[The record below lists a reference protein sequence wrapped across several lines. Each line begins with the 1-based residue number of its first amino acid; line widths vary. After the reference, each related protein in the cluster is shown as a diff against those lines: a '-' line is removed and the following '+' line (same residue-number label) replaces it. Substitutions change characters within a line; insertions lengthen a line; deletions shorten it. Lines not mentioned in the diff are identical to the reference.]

1 MCPLCWAALVA
12 QVVFCVT
19 LGVFLVVITDLK
31 FGLPL
36 SLVSLSLAAGN
47 LWWEWGV
54 PNWLLYVFGAML
66 LARGGWVLLK
76 HEHNWVR
83 RAALRFGSWLKRK
96 LRPLVYGS
104 QG

>member
-12 QVVFCVT
+12 QVVFYIT

-31 FGLPL
+31 VGLPL
-36 SLVSLSLAAGN
+36 SLVTLSMAAGN
-47 LWWEWGV
+47 MWGWWSA
-54 PNWLLYVFGAML
+54 PNWMLYVLGAML
-66 LARGGWVLLK
+66 LVRGFWVLAK

-83 RAALRFGSWLKRK
+83 RLALKIGGWLKRK

-104 QG
+104 